1 MAEAHVIPVM
11 ASAAPA
17 SAEPWPSPARAWYA
31 VVIFGFTI
39 LTLFGNQWII
49 ALLIEPMKHDLNLT
63 DKQISLVVGVI
74 GSLVLAAASLPVSK
88 LADTY
93 SRRVIIGIGLL
104 ILGICSALS
113 GLATTA
119 VQLLII
125 RLVGGVGGAG
135 NGSATFSMLGDLFPP
150 TKLPKA
156 MATMNIGFM
165 VALGLSY
172 ILGGTLIFALQKVPI
187 LSLPLLGELHPW
199 QVVFLI
205 LAVPDLL
212 LGLLMLFT
220 VHEPKRRGRAM
231 HGDAAARRVKAATFA
246 QIRDYMSTNAAAFW
260 PMYVGLAFNCL
271 ALGTSFWMAP
281 FYSRTYG
288 WGPDKFGIIQG
299 CVLLV
304 LAPAGL
310 WFGGWLAE
318 QLARRGRAD
327 ANLRVVFIATL
338 AHIPFAVFFGLMPS
352 PWLALAMASLNTCVI
367 GIGTGPQNAAF
378 QAIVPNEMRGQVT
391 ASFLFVF
398 TVAAAIGPYLVG
410 WMTTDWLGENNLR
423 YALVIMHAILGPL
436 AALSFWKG
444 LKAYG
449 AAVLRTRAVLQV

>member
-1 MAEAHVIPVM
+1 MPATSG
-11 ASAAPA
+11 ASDTV
-17 SAEPWPSPARAWYA
+17 SQPWPSPARAWYA
-31 VVIFGFTI
+31 VGIFGFTI

-63 DKQISLVVGVI
+63 DKQISLIVGVVG
-74 GSLVLAAASLPVSK
+74 SMVLAIASLPISK

-93 SRRVIIGIGLL
+93 SRRVIIGVGLM

-113 GLATTA
+113 GLAATA
-119 VQLLII
+119 TQLLII
-125 RLVGGVGGAG
+125 RLIGGVGGAG

-150 TKLPKA
+150 AKLPKA

-187 LSLPLLGELHPW
+187 LSLPLLGDLHPW

-205 LAVPDLL
+205 LAVPDLV

-220 VHEPKRRGRAM
+220 VHEPKRRGRVTP
-231 HGDAAARRVKAATFA
+231 GEPTARHAKAATLS
-246 QIRDYMSTNAAAFW
+246 QIVAYMRTNASAFW
-260 PMYVGLAFNCL
+260 PMYAGLAFNCL

-299 CVLLV
+299 CVLLI

-327 ANLRVVFIATL
+327 ANLRVVLIASL
-338 AHIPFAVFFGLMPS
+338 AHIPFAVSFGLMPN
-352 PWLALAMASLNTCVI
+352 PWLALIMASLNTCVI

-398 TVAAAIGPYLVG
+398 TVAAALGPYLVG

-423 YALVIMHAILGPL
+423 YALVIMHAMLGPL
-436 AALSFWKG
+436 AALSFWIG

-449 AAVLRTRAVLQV
+449 AAVLRTRAVLQA